1 MFLSRMIEEK
11 RQYKRFRARTRALPP
26 NYRTTVEALEHYVY
40 YFASARSTNLL
51 PLLDNLTELF
61 EEAAANDM
69 PVRSIVGDDPIEFIE
84 ELIRNYAPGEWILK
98 ERARLTNAIDA
109 AAHGT
114 GPGSDPR

>member
-11 RQYKRFRARTRALPP
+11 RQYKRFRARANALPT
-26 NYRTTVEALEHYVY
+26 NYRTTLDALEHYVY

-51 PLLDNLTELF
+51 PLLDNLVELL

-69 PVRSIVGDDPIEFIE
+69 PIRSIVGDDPVEFVE

-98 ERARLTNAIDA
+98 ERTRLNRAIDA
-109 AAHGT
+109 ATDGT
-114 GPGSDPR
+114 GPGSDHR

>member
-1 MFLSRMIEEK
+1 MFLTRMIEEK
-11 RQYKRFRARTRALPP
+11 RQYKRFRARVRALPQ

-51 PLLDNLTELF
+51 PLLDNLVEIF

-69 PVRSIVGDDPIEFIE
+69 PIRSIVGEDPVDFVEQ
-84 ELIRNYAPGEWILK
+84 LILNYPPGEWIRK
-98 ERARLTNAIDA
+98 ERTRLTRAIDDA
-109 AAHGT
+109 TRSA